1 MTKLCFSVQ
10 EHMKRHGITGERK
23 IISMLLHQQNFLSV
37 DTVDQLKD
45 DGVTTMQFGKLEPEV
60 YLN

>member
-1 MTKLCFSVQ
+1 MRRTWHYV
-10 EHMKRHGITGERK
+10 GERK
-23 IISMLLHQQNFLSV
+23 IISMSLHQKTLSV

-45 DGVTTMQFGKLEPEV
+45 YDGVTTMQFGKLESEV